1 MKKLL
6 LTVGLVIGIVNPVL
20 AHHTNRVEAT
30 ISRVD
35 PLYSN
40 SVQHVPRQVCQDVQV
55 PVYSTVPGG
64 GASSGD
70 VFTGMVL
77 GALIGNAITD
87 TNKGGQAGAV
97 FGGLMAADKK
107 KSQKVISGYQTQR
120 QCQTVYDNVSSQHIT
135 GYKIWFTHNGM
146 TGTATTTTKYRVGQ
160 KIQVKMGISID

>member
-1 MKKLL
+1 MNIIFKIGKIFFDIFSSVGEIVLFFFDCFKYL
-6 LTVGLVIGIVNPVL
+6 ILDRFYPKIFLQHLIKIGYNSLPVVGLTSI
-20 AHHTNRVEAT
+20 
-30 ISRVD
+30 
-35 PLYSN
+35 
-40 SVQHVPRQVCQDVQV
+40 
-55 PVYSTVPGG
+55 
-64 GASSGD
+64 
-70 VFTGMVL
+70 FTGMVL